1 MSKGKGGGAENWKKR
16 GEWGSS
22 NGGHASDG
30 ERKGGCPLSLLVLPF
45 FVIGMLV
52 RVVAGELIW
61 TGGKKAGVCDAYM
74 KSASKTGV
82 LTVAVLALAAV
93 TVVKL

>member
-1 MSKGKGGGAENWKKR
+1 MSKGKSGGAENWKKR

-30 ERKGGCPLSLLVLPF
+30 ERRGGCPLSLLVLPF

-52 RVVAGELIW
+52 RMLFGEIVW
-61 TGGKKAGVCDAYM
+61 GGKGCGDYA